1 MIQKSISLYR
11 RMRGNAFFDRLK
23 SVLKEMNRFG
33 KTVFDVS

>member
-1 MIQKSISLYR
+1 MRLHREMLFLYH
-11 RMRGNAFFDRLK
+11 LE

>member
-1 MIQKSISLYR
+1 MRLHREMLFVSLE
-11 RMRGNAFFDRLK
+11 